1 MQWHPDKNPDNE
13 EATRNFQKISEAYA
27 ALSDAKTRRIYDQ
40 YGAEGVSQADQM
52 GEDSGMGHPGHHSH
66 GGGGPGFHFGGGGPG
81 GGHHMNQEDADRIFS
96 QFFGHGDPFGG
107 MGGGRGRQQQD
118 PFMMFGGGGG
128 MPGMGGPGG
137 GRQGSSIR
145 RPPEKRYDA
154 IPNGTIVSF
163 KDLQSRQD
171 MNGDRGEVQSYDYQ
185 SGRYTVIVEDTDEQL
200 RVKPSN
206 LLQHVHGRVQG
217 LESQPTLNGLRGTI
231 MAWNEHKQRYN
242 FYIMDLSK
250 VISLRPANIV
260 LDNGTVGKIEGL
272 MAKPEL
278 NGKYGTIKSWIREA
292 NRYDIQLT
300 ASQIIRVKVENIRV

>member
-1 MQWHPDKNPDNE
+1 
-13 EATRNFQKISEAYA
+13 
-27 ALSDAKTRRIYDQ
+27 
-40 YGAEGVSQADQM
+40 M
-52 GEDSGMGHPGHHSH
+52 GEDGGGMGHPGHHSH

-81 GGHHMNQEDADRIFS
+81 GGHHMNQQDADHLFS

-107 MGGGRGRQQQD
+107 MGGMGGGRGPSRRQQQQD

-154 IPNGTIVSF
+154 IPKDTIVSF

-171 MNGDRGEVQSYDYQ
+171 MNGDRGVVQSYDPQ
-185 SGRYTVIVEDTDEQL
+185 SGRYTVLVEDTDEQL
-200 RVKPSN
+200 KVKPSN

-242 FYIMDLSK
+242 IYIMDLSK

-278 NGKYGTIKSWIREA
+278 NGKYGTIKAWIREA

>member
-1 MQWHPDKNPDNE
+1 
-13 EATRNFQKISEAYA
+13 
-27 ALSDAKTRRIYDQ
+27 
-40 YGAEGVSQADQM
+40 M
-52 GEDSGMGHPGHHSH
+52 GEDGGMGHPGHHSH

-81 GGHHMNQEDADRIFS
+81 GGHHMSQEDADRIFS

-107 MGGGRGRQQQD
+107 MGGMGGMGGRGRQQQQQQD

-137 GRQGSSIR
+137 GRQRSSIR
-145 RPPEKRYDA
+145 RPPEKRYDV
-154 IPNGTIVSF
+154 IPNNTLVSF
-163 KDLQSRQD
+163 KNLQSRQD
-171 MNGDRGEVQSYDYQ
+171 LNGDRGFVKSYDPQ
-185 SGRYTVIVEDTDEQL
+185 SGRYTVQVEDTDEPL
-200 RVKPSN
+200 KVKPSN
-206 LLQHVHGRVQG
+206 LLQHVHGLVQG

-231 MAWNEHKQRYN
+231 MAWDEHKQRFN
-242 FYIMDLSK
+242 FYIIDLSK

-278 NGKYGTIKSWIREA
+278 NGRYGTIIGWIREA

>member
-1 MQWHPDKNPDNE
+1 
-13 EATRNFQKISEAYA
+13 
-27 ALSDAKTRRIYDQ
+27 LSDSKTRRIYDQ
-40 YGAEGVSQADQM
+40 YGAEGVNQADQM
-52 GEDSGMGHPGHHSH
+52 GEGGGGPSPHSH

-81 GGHHMNQEDADRIFS
+81 GGHHMSQEDADHIFS

-107 MGGGRGRQQQD
+107 MGMGGGPRRQQQQQQD

-128 MPGMGGPGG
+128 MPGMGGGMGGGPG
-137 GRQGSSIR
+137 GRQSSIR

-154 IPNGTIVSF
+154 IPKGTIVSF
-163 KDLQSRQD
+163 KDLVGRPE
-171 MNGDRGEVQSYDYQ
+171 MNGDRGEVQSYDPQ
-185 SGRYTVIVEDTDEQL
+185 SGRYTVIVEDTDEPL

-217 LESQPTLNGLRGTI
+217 LESQPSLNGLRGTI

-242 FYIMDLSK
+242 VYIMDLSK

-260 LDNGTVGKIEGL
+260 LDTGTVCKIAGL

-278 NGKYGTIKSWIREA
+278 NGKYGTIKSWIAEA

-300 ASQIIRVKVENIRV
+300 ATQIIRVKVENIRV